1 MKAIFTLE
9 KVTSLEEIPNYWT
22 KEDYFELL
30 KLYDVPVAATLSEAE
45 CIEYLQM
52 AVSELQPNEAANILL
67 TFKLSDHLNEN
78 QIDQISNDMLIDKVC
93 EEYPEI
99 NLHSDLFS
107 VNQLLYKL
115 YNGKFPNAKAI
126 SIEILAEIEGHT
138 EVLSKEEILK
148 YLMEMVSER
157 NLIKRLFG
165 DKLTHE
171 ATFEEAN
178 DIIWKLDVSDNHYT
192 IITSEYWI
200 ADSEIEKTK
209 VETEYVVV
217 EEKED

>member
-67 TFKLSDHLNEN
+67 TYKLSDHLNEN

-171 ATFEEAN
+171 ASFEEAN